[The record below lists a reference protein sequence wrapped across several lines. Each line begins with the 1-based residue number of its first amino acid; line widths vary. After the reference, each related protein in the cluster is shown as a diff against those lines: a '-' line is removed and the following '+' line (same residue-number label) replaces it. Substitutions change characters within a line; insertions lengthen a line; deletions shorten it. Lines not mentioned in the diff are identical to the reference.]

1 MFELGPMYVRRT
13 LESHVSKASQQ
24 FPALLVTG
32 VRQVEKTTLLNHL
45 SQPDRTYVTLIFPDE
60 P

>member
-1 MFELGPMYVRRT
+1 MYVRRT

-32 VRQVEKTTLLNHL
+32 VRQVGKTTLLHHL